1 MSEFSVSGKT
11 SADGNWYSFEKRRTT
26 NAHGDISF
34 DPDVI
39 AGSPFTMRLRST
51 HDGKPVFSDEV
62 FWAAGDLGRK
72 TLATNVIAGTE
83 FTIDARGSQGK
94 TTFTGKLFTA

>member
-1 MSEFSVSGKT
+1 MSEFSVSGIT
-11 SADGNWYSFEKRRTT
+11 TADGNWFSFSKKRTT

-51 HDGKPVFSDEV
+51 HNGQVFSDEV
-62 FWAAGDLGRK
+62 FWAAGDVGRK

-83 FTIDARGSQGK
+83 FTIDARGSQGQ
-94 TTFTGKLFTA
+94 TTFSGKLFTA

>member
-1 MSEFSVSGKT
+1 LVLVLK
-11 SADGNWYSFEKRRTT
+11 KRTT

-51 HDGKPVFSDEV
+51 HDGKVFSDEV
-62 FWAAGDLGRK
+62 FWAAGDVGRK

-83 FTIDARGSQGK
+83 FTIDARGSQGQ
-94 TTFTGKLFTA
+94 TTFSGKLFTA